1 MAKMIW
7 INLPV
12 KDLPAAKEFYT
23 QSGFLLPNSSQDND
37 NMAGFIAEGQNVQI
51 MLFQEETFKG
61 FTRNELAETSI
72 GTEVLFSL
80 SAGSKEEVDSLIFRI
95 QQAGGMIFAEPGEQ
109 NGFYGAGF
117 CDLDGHRWNLI
128 VMDE

>member
-1 MAKMIW
+1 MTRNIW

-12 KDLPAAKEFYT
+12 KDLEAAKEFYK
-23 QSGFLLPNSSQDND
+23 QSGFLVQHGAHDNES
-37 NMAGFIAEGQNVQI
+37 MAGFIVEDQKVQI

-80 SAGSKEEVDSLIFRI
+80 SAGTREEVDSLIFRI
-95 QQAGGMIFAEPGEQ
+95 QQAGGTIFAEPGEQ
-109 NGFYGAGF
+109 NGMYGAGF
-117 CDLDGHRWNLI
+117 IDLDGHRWNLL